1 MLMLMTTMMTLTVM
15 TVVSLPE
22 CLLLARGPQG
32 QSEVLACKGFLVA
45 SPRRVERLL
54 VASPRGV
61 EGLPVV
67 SVRRV
72 EGILLGV
79 VALLALV
86 RIVAVKRPVGV
97 VQSVL
102 AAAGKPIM
110 IWRM

>member
-1 MLMLMTTMMTLTVM
+1 MTLTVM
-15 TVVSLPE
+15 TVVSLPK
-22 CLLLARGPQG
+22 CLLLARGPQW
-32 QSEVLACKGFLVA
+32 QSEVLAGEGFFVA
-45 SPRRVERLL
+45 SPRRVKRFL
-54 VASPRGV
+54 VASTRGV
-61 EGLPVV
+61 KGLLVV

-102 AAAGKPIM
+102 ALAGKPIM